1 MSVNACYNISG
12 RFRIMTEAQSMDKT
26 LEFPSEETLL
36 STRREIIQWWE
47 GQRFRFNVI
56 VGTVGVTSWILL
68 MIAGSAALKPGE
80 DFEEPIAMLFGPFVY
95 AFLAN
100 LCYTLGWILDTIFYR
115 GSPRTRLYKSG
126 LIFSAVLTALP
137 GVWAVVAWLITV
149 YTEKKLE

>member
-1 MSVNACYNISG
+1 
-12 RFRIMTEAQSMDKT
+12 MTKAQAKEKT
-26 LEFPSEETLL
+26 LESPSELSLL
-36 STRREIIQWWE
+36 STRAEIVQWWE

-56 VGTVGVTSWILL
+56 VGAVGVASWILVL
-68 MIAGSAALKPGE
+68 IAGSAAVKPGE

-100 LCYTLGWILDTIFYR
+100 VCYTLGWIVDTIFYR

-137 GVWAVVAWLITV
+137 GVWAIVAWLITV
-149 YTEKKLE
+149 YTGKKLD